1 MANLSFEFDNR
12 QMGYQKT
19 GTGPAVILLHGFGED
34 HRIFN
39 STVTALEKNY
49 TVYTP
54 DLPGTGMSAIN
65 TDTYP
70 SNFSIEY
77 LADSA
82 AALIKHEKIENCTAL
97 GHSMGG
103 YTTMALAF
111 KYPQYLKG
119 FGLLHS
125 TALPDTP
132 LKIENRL
139 RGISFIEK
147 FGATTFLETT
157 VPNLFGTHTKETN
170 PGIVLDFI
178 QALPQFSNEAL
189 IAYYHAM
196 MARPNLT
203 DVLATTTV
211 PVLFVL
217 GDQDIA
223 VALEDTLPQ
232 TKMPN
237 SAYLYVLEN
246 CGHMGMLEHPVI
258 FNKAV
263 LDFLDKVNA

>member
-103 YTTMALAF
+103 YATMALAF

>member
-1 MANLSFEFDNR
+1 MATYFFEFDNR

-34 HRIFN
+34 HSIFN

-54 DLPGTGMSAIN
+54 DLPGTGMSSIN
-65 TDTYP
+65 SNEYP
-70 SNFSIEY
+70 ANFSIEY
-77 LADSA
+77 LADSV
-82 AALIKHEKIENCTAL
+82 AALTHHEKINNCTLL

-103 YTTMALAF
+103 YTTMAFAN
-111 KYPQYLKG
+111 KYPGYLNA

-132 LKIENRL
+132 LKIENRT

-147 FGATTFLETT
+147 MGAASFLETT
-157 VPNLFGTHTKETN
+157 VPNLFGSHTKETN
-170 PGIVLDFI
+170 PIVVADFI
-178 QALPQFSNEAL
+178 KALPDFSNEAL

-196 MARPNLT
+196 MARQNLI
-203 DVLATTTV
+203 DVLASTNV

-237 SAYLYVLEN
+237 TAYLYVLEN
-246 CGHMGMLEHPVI
+246 CGHMGMLEHPTL
-258 FNKAV
+258 FNNAV

>member
-1 MANLSFEFDNR
+1 MATCFFEFDNR

-19 GTGPAVILLHGFGED
+19 GTGPDVILLHGFGED
-34 HRIFN
+34 HNIFN

-54 DLPGTGMSAIN
+54 DLPGTGMSSIQSN
-65 TDTYP
+65 TFP
-70 SNFSIEY
+70 LNFSIEY
-77 LADSA
+77 LAESI
-82 AALIKHEKIENCTAL
+82 AALIDHEKINNAILL

-103 YTTMALAF
+103 YTTMTLAN
-111 KYPQYLKG
+111 KYPKHLKA

-147 FGATTFLETT
+147 MGAASFLETT
-157 VPNLFGTHTKETN
+157 APNLFGSHTKETN
-170 PGIVLDFI
+170 PSIVADFI
-178 QALPQFSNEAL
+178 KTLPEFSNETL

-196 MARPNLT
+196 MARTNLT
-203 DVLATTTV
+203 DVLEVTNL

-217 GDQDIA
+217 GSQDIA

-237 SAYLYVLEN
+237 TAYLYVLEN
-246 CGHMGMLEHPVI
+246 CGHMGMLEHPTL
-258 FNKAV
+258 FNNAV

>member
-103 YTTMALAF
+103 YATMALAF

-178 QALPQFSNEAL
+178 QALPPFSNEAL

>member
-103 YTTMALAF
+103 YATMVLAF

-178 QALPQFSNEAL
+178 QALPPFSNEAL

-263 LDFLDKVNA
+263 LNFLDKVNA

>member
-77 LADSA
+77 LADSV
-82 AALIKHEKIENCTAL
+82 AALINHEKIENCTVL

>member
-103 YTTMALAF
+103 YATMALAF

-178 QALPQFSNEAL
+178 QALPPFSNEAL

-217 GDQDIA
+217 GDQDVA

>member
-1 MANLSFEFDNR
+1 MATLSLEFDNR

-19 GTGPAVILLHGFGED
+19 GSGPAVILLHGFGED

-39 STVTALEKNY
+39 STVSALEKKY
-49 TVYTP
+49 TIYTP
-54 DLPGTGMSAIN
+54 DLPGTGMSVIN
-65 TDTYP
+65 TNSFP

-77 LADSA
+77 LADST
-82 AALIKHEKIENCTAL
+82 AALIEHEKIENCVVL

-103 YTTMALAF
+103 YTTMALAI
-111 KYPQYLKG
+111 KYPQYLKA

-132 LKIENRL
+132 VKIENRK

-157 VPNLFGTHTKETN
+157 IPNLFGTHTKKTN
-170 PGIVLDFI
+170 PGVVLDFI
-178 QALPQFSNEAL
+178 QALPHFSNEIL

-203 DVLATTTV
+203 GVLTTTTV

-246 CGHMGMLEHPVI
+246 CGHMGMLEHPVL

>member
-1 MANLSFEFDNR
+1 METLSFDFDGK

-34 HRIFN
+34 HRVFN
-39 STVTALEKNY
+39 NTVTVLEKSY

-54 DLPGTGMSAIN
+54 DLPGTGMSFIH
-65 TDTYP
+65 TFPTH
-70 SNFSIEY
+70 FSIEY
-77 LADSA
+77 LADSI
-82 AALIKHEKIENCTAL
+82 AALLQYEKIEDCILL

-103 YTTMALAF
+103 YTTMAFAK

-132 LKIENRL
+132 IKIENRL
-139 RGISFIEK
+139 RSISFIEK
-147 FGATTFLETT
+147 FGAATFLETT
-157 VPNLFGTHTKETN
+157 TPNLFGKYSKEN
-170 PGIVLDFI
+170 QYHIID
-178 QALPQFSNEAL
+178 AL
-189 IAYYHAM
+189 ITDNASQPAASLVAYYQAM
-196 MARPNLT
+196 MERPNLT
-203 DVLATTTV
+203 GVLETTTL
-211 PVLFVL
+211 PVLFIL
-217 GDQDIA
+217 GTEDIA

-232 TKMPN
+232 TKLPK

-246 CGHMGMLEHPVI
+246 CGHMGMLEQPTT
-258 FNKAV
+258 FNNAV